1 MKRFETQLLAFLA
14 LLICFSGCKGK
25 AKTTAPPPPTVEVT
39 TVTQSDVPI
48 YHEWIGVLD
57 GLVNAHIR
65 AQVTGYLQTQNYK
78 EGDPIKKG
86 DLLFEIDPRPFKA
99 VLDQTKGQLA
109 QAQARLGKTEL
120 DVKRYA
126 PLVKDKAISQEE
138 YDDAVQANLEAQA
151 AVLAAKAQVE
161 QAQVNLDFTR
171 IKSPIDG
178 IASIANGQI

>member
-1 MKRFETQLLAFLA
+1 MKLPIKTETLVFSAVLCLL
-14 LLICFSGCKGK
+14 GCKGK
-25 AKTTAPPPPTVEVT
+25 RRAIVPPPATVEVA
-39 TVTQSDVPI
+39 TVTQADVPL

-65 AQVTGYLQTQNYK
+65 AQVTGYLLSQNYR

-99 VLDQTKGQLA
+99 ALDQAKGQLA
-109 QAQARLGKTEL
+109 QAEARLGKTEL

-138 YDDAVQANLEAQA
+138 YDDAVQANLEAEA
-151 AVLAAKAQVE
+151 AVVAAQE
-161 QAQVNLDFTR
+161 
-171 IKSPIDG
+171 
-178 IASIANGQI
+178 